1 MFSKITLDGKKI
13 TLPMEFKNLGA
24 EFAGFSKFDFIKL
37 SSDMSPLII
46 ENTSNKTKL
55 FFVHVLLS
63 GTDNVAG
70 VSKVLST
77 VDLI

>member
-1 MFSKITLDGKKI
+1 
-13 TLPMEFKNLGA
+13 
-24 EFAGFSKFDFIKL
+24 
-37 SSDMSPLII
+37 MSPLII

-55 FFVHVLLS
+55 FFVQVLLS